1 MLPEKRKK
9 IIISIIAIIIFIIV
23 VIAIGYLSKYIKSLH
38 EVKMREDDK
47 YPSIYEYYGI
57 LKDTDNVY
65 NLYGLNEEEK
75 NLNLH
80 TFYSILDVYV
90 KGQKI
95 VLYSDAVNE
104 VRYENSSESFYF
116 YELDSYYSN
125 SYKVKLSEDYLLRT
139 NGYNLDYWTYDKT
152 EKTSISTNLIDDNI
166 LTNNNLVYYNIKDGI
181 YSYNLKTKENTLIIP
196 SNYYSKLKL
205 LKCNSNYLIYLE
217 DNDLYVYD
225 LNNNKNINL
234 SETLGIDESN
244 FLDLTLDGIL
254 ILKEDTL
261 SKYLVKT
268 EEEKPIN
275 TEELNDYQIKK
286 CERISD
292 DLYHFTVMDSDAKLK
307 SIIFSLENQKI
318 VKEYTNNYLYI
329 MKVN

>member
-9 IIISIIAIIIFIIV
+9 IIVSIIAIIIFIIV

-205 LKCNSNYLIYLE
+205 LKCNSNYLIYLK

-244 FLDLTLDGIL
+244 FLNLTLDGIL

-261 SKYLVKT
+261 SMYLVKT
-268 EEEKPIN
+268 EEEKTIN

-292 DLYHFTVMDSDAKLK
+292 DLYHFTVMDSEEKLK
-307 SIIFSLENQKI
+307 SIIFSLKNQKI